1 MWKQSSPSVWDTEVC
16 PAQDGLMTILLIQ
29 SWKLLSLHA
38 LFDPLSFLFSLMFMK
53 WLGPVPGLVLNTFTL
68 QVDLSENKFFFHIKQ
83 PHETMPHLQLK
94 LLIRGEMTKSLNR
107 KQNFGFNLLIFF
119 GPL

>member
-16 PAQDGLMTILLIQ
+16 PAQDRLMTILLIQ

-38 LFDPLSFLFSLMFMK
+38 SFDPLSFLFSLMDMK
-53 WLGPVPGLVLNTFTL
+53 WLGPVPGPVLNTFTL

-94 LLIRGEMTKSLNR
+94 LLIRGEMTK
-107 KQNFGFNLLIFF
+107 
-119 GPL
+119 

>member
-1 MWKQSSPSVWDTEVC
+1 MKAALVFGTQVC
-16 PAQDGLMTILLIQ
+16 PAQERLMTILLIQ

-38 LFDPLSFLFSLMFMK
+38 LFDPLSFLCSLMVMK
-53 WLGPVPGLVLNTFTL
+53 WLGPVPGPVVNTFPL

-94 LLIRGEMTKSLNR
+94 LLIRGEMAKS
-107 KQNFGFNLLIFF
+107 
-119 GPL
+119 